1 MEPGPAASGV
11 CEGLAGGLALDLPC
25 PPDLAVMGGLILAL
39 AVLGPLTVAL
49 FVRWIRPAPARQSD
63 ERLTEDRI
71 ARLKARM
78 SEPRTPVPAAGG
90 PAPIRPPVRLAEAF
104 GASAANMPSPPVLRT
119 GGTATDCRWRYQ
131 GWRPGT
137 RIARWACGT
146 CGAEASSLH
155 ERHPPV
161 DCLAD
166 LRS

>member
-1 MEPGPAASGV
+1 
-11 CEGLAGGLALDLPC
+11 
-25 PPDLAVMGGLILAL
+25 MGGLILAL

-161 DCLAD
+161 DCLAN